1 MYISVVNTLLQ
12 VTVTIFS
19 PIRLLSML
27 ATPLEVQLRD
37 EKRISNPVTPATI
50 SIQHF
55 LDHFHDPSDRS
66 VRPIYYTPFPFSMV
80 NHFDYYD
87 REREENQNRVFIR
100 LRNKTAGIWGSWLR
114 LPDVYYGQSYR
125 LCHIHI
131 PIDNDNNYNYCYL
144 VNRYSEELKS
154 NVLELLPAM
163 MFMNHTPDDLTFKNY
178 INEGRI
184 PQGGTERIDFNYVLN
199 NDINNGL
206 VIRPSSQPAALSTVI
221 DVTEN
226 APLKD
231 AICVEDVLRYRI
243 VRETLYSN
251 QPSHYQV
258 QVVSIYPLLSFI
270 NRCDSV
276 EFARSRL
283 LHRLSS
289 LV

>member
-125 LCHIHI
+125 LCRIHI
-131 PIDNDNNYNYCYL
+131 PIHMI
-144 VNRYSEELKS
+144 
-154 NVLELLPAM
+154 PTAAM
-163 MFMNHTPDDLTFKNY
+163 IAAPY
-178 INEGRI
+178 PG
-184 PQGGTERIDFNYVLN
+184 
-199 NDINNGL
+199 
-206 VIRPSSQPAALSTVI
+206 PSSLSMISTFI
-221 DVTEN
+221 F
-226 APLKD
+226 
-231 AICVEDVLRYRI
+231 I
-243 VRETLYSN
+243 TLAMIFLHSSGKPVARA
-251 QPSHYQV
+251 QSH
-258 QVVSIYPLLSFI
+258 SPFL
-270 NRCDSV
+270 
-276 EFARSRL
+276 
-283 LHRLSS
+283 
-289 LV
+289 